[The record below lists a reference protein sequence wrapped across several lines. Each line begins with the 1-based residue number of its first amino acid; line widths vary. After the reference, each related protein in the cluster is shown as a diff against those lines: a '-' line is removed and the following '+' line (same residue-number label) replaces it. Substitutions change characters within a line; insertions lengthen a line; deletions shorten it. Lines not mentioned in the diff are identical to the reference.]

1 MKTKNKIILLSVM
14 LTTAI
19 LSNEA
24 LAQESVE
31 NQTTTTTTVVEKVQ
45 SQSVKPQF
53 SELGRPRALD
63 TYWDRMAECETNGN
77 WKDKGKWSG
86 GLGIYTQTWRGFGGT
101 EFASK
106 PEKATKEEQIIV
118 ANRIS
123 TQGYQT
129 KNEFR
134 TLEDKLNNKP
144 YFRNPVGFGGWG
156 CMKHVGK
163 PVLFEKPPYKI
174 YFWRFRLGERSERV
188 KLLQRLIG
196 TRFVDGYYGP
206 YTKKIHLEFVA
217 KNKDIIIAEY
227 ERYAR

>member
-1 MKTKNKIILLSVM
+1 MKTNKIILLSVM
-14 LTTAI
+14 LITAV

-31 NQTTTTTTVVEKVQ
+31 NQTTTTTIAVDKVQ
-45 SQSVKPQF
+45 EQSVKPQF
-53 SELGRPRALD
+53 SELGKPRALD
-63 TYWDRMAECETNGN
+63 TYWDRMAKCETGGN

-129 KNEFR
+129 NDFR
-134 TLEDKLNNKP
+134 TLQDKLDNKP

-163 PVLFEKPPYKI
+163 PILFSKPPYKI
-174 YFWRFRLGERSERV
+174 YFRSFRLGERSERV
-188 KLLQRLIG
+188 MLLQKLIG
-196 TRFVDGYYGP
+196 ARFVDGHYGP
-206 YTKKIHLEFVA
+206 LTKKLHQEFVA
-217 KNKDIIIAEY
+217 KNIDVITSEY
-227 ERYAR
+227 NRYSR

>member
-1 MKTKNKIILLSVM
+1 MKTKNKKIILLAVM
-14 LTTAI
+14 LVTAV

-31 NQTTTTTTVVEKVQ
+31 NQTTTSTTVIVEKVQ
-45 SQSVKPQF
+45 ATGVKPQF
-53 SELGRPRALD
+53 SELGKPRALD
-63 TYWDRMAECETNGN
+63 TYWDRMAKCETGGN

-129 KNEFR
+129 KEYR
-134 TLEDKLNNKP
+134 TLEDKINNKP
-144 YFRNPVGFGGWG
+144 YFREPVGFGGWG

-163 PVLFEKPPYKI
+163 PLLFKKPPYKI

-188 KLLQRLIG
+188 RTLQKLIG
-196 TRFVDGYYGP
+196 ARFVDGHYGP
-206 YTKKIHLEFVA
+206 ITKKIHLEFVEE
-217 KNKDIIIAEY
+217 NKDIITAEY
-227 ERYAR
+227 EKYN